1 MAKRFRGNSVFV
13 YVVEHIEKHPYPSFT
28 TREISYFCIS
38 KTDQLMKKETINV
51 RVNLNECEII
61 PKEDIHKKRKRH
73 TIRHFSFVDERE
85 IKQTAARDL
94 WDRTTYTKK

>member
-1 MAKRFRGNSVFV
+1 
-13 YVVEHIEKHPYPSFT
+13 
-28 TREISYFCIS
+28 
-38 KTDQLMKKETINV
+38 MKKKIINV
-51 RVNLNECEII
+51 KVDLSESEVVS
-61 PKEDIHKKRKRH
+61 KEDIQKDIPRH